1 MRGADSLVIALAL
14 PLTIHGAAPLPAR
27 DLIIFVTVGVIFMTL
42 VVQGFSLVPL
52 VRRVRTE
59 YQQRKRSAKRTHVPE
74 GEGAER
80 EGLIRLGE
88 EGTIG
93 GDVMRHLQR
102 QQDLR
107 DMLLS

>member
-1 MRGADSLVIALAL
+1 M
-14 PLTIHGAAPLPAR
+14 
-27 DLIIFVTVGVIFMTL
+27 
-42 VVQGFSLVPL
+42 
-52 VRRVRTE
+52 RTE

-74 GEGAER
+74 GDGAER
-80 EGLIRLGE
+80 AAEHLDVRRELHAAEREALIRLAE

-107 DMLLS
+107 DMLLSYDEEASGDAHEHLGSGDDFSEERDDERGEQPG